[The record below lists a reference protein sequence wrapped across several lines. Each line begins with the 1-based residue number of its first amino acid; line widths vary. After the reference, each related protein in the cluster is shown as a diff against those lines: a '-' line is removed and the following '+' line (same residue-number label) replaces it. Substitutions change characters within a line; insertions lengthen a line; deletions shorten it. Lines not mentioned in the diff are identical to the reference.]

1 MGHGLK
7 CLLCQLFGRDVL
19 RLRFARARNTFASS
33 DVGFCLRRLRK
44 WREGAQEILRYFLS
58 AGPLRLT
65 MRKTSFLVWSH
76 FRPSWVTHPPSSW
89 RPLAFLYTPP
99 VDMSLVATS
108 NKDQR
113 LRPPP
118 GKGRFPIF
126 SDDAKAMRETFFS
139 RPFLGSSTHGRKGC
153 GLGKRGGLRGQMT
166 WRICGLGS
174 LPQVTS
180 LIRSVG
186 SERRQKSRVE
196 KRGLKGCWWRFWI
209 FLHCV

>member
-1 MGHGLK
+1 MCWGWDSLERETRSLPQMWAFVCGGLESEEREHK
-7 CLLCQLFGRDVL
+7 KFSDI
-19 RLRFARARNTFASS
+19 SS
-33 DVGFCLRRLRK
+33 PL
-44 WREGAQEILRYFLS
+44 